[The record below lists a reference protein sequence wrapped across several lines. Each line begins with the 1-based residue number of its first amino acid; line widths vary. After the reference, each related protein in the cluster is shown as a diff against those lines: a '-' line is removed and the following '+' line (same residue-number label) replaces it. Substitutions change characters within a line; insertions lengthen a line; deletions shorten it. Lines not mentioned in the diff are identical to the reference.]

1 MGDTIIFTKYFG
13 GGLTRGPTSMN
24 LVVTHTTF
32 WYDSMGDVIRQA
44 SNLADLDGEVQQN
57 LMIKEANDG
66 QHLKD
71 DAALALNNKNI
82 ATHIWN
88 PVK

>member
-1 MGDTIIFTKYFG
+1 
-13 GGLTRGPTSMN
+13 
-24 LVVTHTTF
+24 
-32 WYDSMGDVIRQA
+32 
-44 SNLADLDGEVQQN
+44 
-57 LMIKEANDG
+57 MIKEANDG

-71 DAALALNNKNI
+71 DATLALNNKNI

>member
-1 MGDTIIFTKYFG
+1 
-13 GGLTRGPTSMN
+13 
-24 LVVTHTTF
+24 
-32 WYDSMGDVIRQA
+32 
-44 SNLADLDGEVQQN
+44 
-57 LMIKEANDG
+57 MIKEANDG